1 MQMVLLLIA
10 QIARYLELAAPLAS
24 LVAHARRLLR
34 PLAISLEATGRWVY
48 IAAPALKSAMIGAR
62 AAIMTRT
69 AMPVRRWFAKLPTLV
84 AALDFW
90 VHTIRFRFAIL

>member
-10 QIARYLELAAPLAS
+10 QIARYLELAAPPVS

-34 PLAISLEATGRWVY
+34 PLAISLEAIGCWVC
-48 IAAPALKSAMIGAR
+48 IAPPVLKSAIIGAR

-69 AMPVRRWFAKLPTLV
+69 TIPVRRWFVKLPILV

-90 VHTIRFRFAIL
+90 VHTIRLRFAIL